1 MTKWDQHRHPAL
13 VLLFWGFPQF
23 ITHNLLP
30 ILLQKPKAD
39 TTPALH
45 LLVIRFCWPLYSLSF
60 NFLSSTSYLIPAY
73 QNEVRDD
80 CVHWLCLSAWVI
92 HGNGK
97 VQTGAVGGQGFLLFS
112 LLDAF
117 FLKSLTGPKLK
128 KKRPKCLIVIFSPPF
143 TLKQSLLCSF
153 AACAQEQHSHHAPN
167 IKELQSHRGD
177 VT

>member
-1 MTKWDQHRHPAL
+1 MSTETMHLLTYTCTHIHVVYVNVQLSASFHNLKDNIHNWDRMTKWDQHRHPAL

-117 FLKSLTGPKLK
+117 FLKSLTRPKL
-128 KKRPKCLIVIFSPPF
+128 
-143 TLKQSLLCSF
+143 
-153 AACAQEQHSHHAPN
+153 
-167 IKELQSHRGD
+167 
-177 VT
+177 